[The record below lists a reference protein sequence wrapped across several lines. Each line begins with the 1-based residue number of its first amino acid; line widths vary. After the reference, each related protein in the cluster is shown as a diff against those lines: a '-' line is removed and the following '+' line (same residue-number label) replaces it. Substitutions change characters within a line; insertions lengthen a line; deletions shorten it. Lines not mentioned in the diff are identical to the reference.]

1 MSNYLVF
8 DKIVNLLWQIF
19 YSFGLIFIA
28 LKVQKLINN
37 IVIWSHCTLN
47 SSFRRYY
54 PLNQPIILNR
64 INEGVLKVNLDVDYI
79 GDFWRRFKNL
89 IQQIMAFFKN
99 RIGLWGSTT
108 ARSDLWIPARV
119 RERGIRICCKMLN
132 AINYCCTKG
141 KCPQPGGFV
150 GSSAPSQPSA
160 SGSMLFLRKYYLS
173 LNCEK

>member
-37 IVIWSHCTLN
+37 IVIWSHCTWN

-79 GDFWRRFKNL
+79 GDFWRHFKNL

-99 RIGLWGSTT
+99 RIGL
-108 ARSDLWIPARV
+108 
-119 RERGIRICCKMLN
+119 
-132 AINYCCTKG
+132 
-141 KCPQPGGFV
+141 
-150 GSSAPSQPSA
+150 
-160 SGSMLFLRKYYLS
+160 
-173 LNCEK
+173 